1 MKLCGLLFVAILLSI
16 GVVGCAF
23 DPPPYTKGKDEEL
36 DSLVNAYKS
45 HNAKMKEELES
56 RRLTRIKQLSVEK
69 VLDGDGNA
77 QDSGKKTQNG
87 YVVSVSLD
95 KAPVDEV
102 IHQILE
108 ETKLPYFVDAAALNG
123 YVSAR
128 FDKQPLIDALNVI
141 LAPSLLSA
149 KLQNGIVVIS
159 GSLTDESIPSTAIV
173 QEAVTFENLDVDTVS
188 KLVKG
193 LYPVSPQTGG
203 NPSLNFGTVPNTNS
217 IYLTGTKDA
226 VLKTSQLL
234 AKADREIKHIMME
247 VIIVEFDSTELEK
260 LDANIVNIASKE
272 FSGANLNFGSF
283 ASQNLSLTRTSGANN
298 PTQFTALLDILI
310 SEEKAFL
317 LSRPY
322 IATLSGKE
330 ATINISTD
338 EYVITETSSSGATIT
353 APMAISSGV
362 IMRITPTLL
371 PDDNIRMN
379 VYVEDSQSRQSRAN
393 VAIQVD
399 KNAATTVM
407 QVNSGET
414 IIIGGLVLNRQIYQN
429 AGVPFLRNVPVL
441 KALFAN
447 IAKSAHK
454 SEVAIY
460 ITPHIMNDPMS
471 LPILRQEAFKGKKE
485 VETR

>member
-1 MKLCGLLFVAILLSI
+1 MFTAVLLSVGI
-16 GVVGCAF
+16 IGCAF
-23 DPPPYTKGKDEEL
+23 DPPSYTKGRDEEL

-45 HNAKMKEELES
+45 HNAKMKEELEA
-56 RRLTRIKQLSVEK
+56 RRLTRIKLLSVEK
-69 VLDGDGNA
+69 VLAGEGEAKDD
-77 QDSGKKTQNG
+77 GKKPQNG
-87 YVVSVSLD
+87 YTVSASLD

-102 IHQILE
+102 IRQILE
-108 ETKLPYFVDAAALNG
+108 ETKLPYFLNDVALNG

-128 FDKQPLIDALNVI
+128 FDKQPLIDALNII

-149 KLQNGIVVIS
+149 KLQNGIVVIG
-159 GSLTDESIPSTAIV
+159 GSLTDVDVPSTAIV
-173 QEAVTFENLDVDTVS
+173 QESVTFENLDMDTVS

-203 NPSLNFGTVPNTNS
+203 NPSLNFGTVPNTNT

-234 AKADREIKHIMME
+234 TKADREVKHIMME
-247 VIIVEFDSTELEK
+247 VIIVEFDSNELDK
-260 LDANIVNIASKE
+260 LDANVVNAASNE

-283 ASQNLSLTRTSGANN
+283 ATQNLSFTRTSGANN

-322 IATLSGKE
+322 IATLSGKD

-338 EYVITETSSSGATIT
+338 EYVITETATAGATIV

-362 IMRITPTLL
+362 IMKITPTLL

-414 IIIGGLVLNRQIYQN
+414 IIIGGLVLNRQVYQN
-429 AGVPFLRNVPVL
+429 AGVPFLRNIPVL

-447 IAKSAHK
+447 IAKSTHK
-454 SEVAIY
+454 NEVAIY

-471 LPILRQEAFKGKKE
+471 LPILRQEAFKGRKSE
-485 VETR
+485 ETR

>member
-1 MKLCGLLFVAILLSI
+1 MKLCGLLFVAVLLSV
-16 GVVGCAF
+16 GVIGCAF
-23 DPPPYTKGKDEEL
+23 DPPPYTTGKDEEL
-36 DSLVNAYKS
+36 ESLVDAYKS

-69 VLDGDGNA
+69 VLDGDA
-77 QDSGKKTQNG
+77 QDGGKKIQNS

-95 KAPVDEV
+95 KALVHEV
-102 IHQILE
+102 IHQLLE
-108 ETKLPYFVDAAALNG
+108 KTQLPYFLDDVALSGN
-123 YVSAR
+123 VSAR
-128 FDKQPLIDALNVI
+128 FDKLPLVDALNII

-149 KLQNGIVVIS
+149 KFQNGIVVIG
-159 GSLTDESIPSTAIV
+159 GSLTDENIPSTAII
-173 QEAVTFENLDVDTVS
+173 QEAVAFENLDMDTVS

-203 NPSLNFGTVPNTNS
+203 NPSLNFGTVPNTNT

-234 AKADREIKHIMME
+234 AKADREVKHIMME

-260 LDANIVNIASKE
+260 LDANVVNIASKE
-272 FSGANLNFGSF
+272 FSGANLSFGSF
-283 ASQNLSLTRTSGANN
+283 ASPNLSFTRTSGANN

-362 IMRITPTLL
+362 IMKITPTLL

-429 AGVPFLRNVPVL
+429 AGVPLLRNIPVL

-460 ITPHIMNDPMS
+460 ITPHIMVDPMS

-485 VETR
+485 

>member
-1 MKLCGLLFVAILLSI
+1 M
-16 GVVGCAF
+16 
-23 DPPPYTKGKDEEL
+23 
-36 DSLVNAYKS
+36 
-45 HNAKMKEELES
+45 
-56 RRLTRIKQLSVEK
+56 
-69 VLDGDGNA
+69 
-77 QDSGKKTQNG
+77 
-87 YVVSVSLD
+87 
-95 KAPVDEV
+95 
-102 IHQILE
+102 
-108 ETKLPYFVDAAALNG
+108 
-123 YVSAR
+123 
-128 FDKQPLIDALNVI
+128 
-141 LAPSLLSA
+141 
-149 KLQNGIVVIS
+149 
-159 GSLTDESIPSTAIV
+159 
-173 QEAVTFENLDVDTVS
+173 DTVS

-234 AKADREIKHIMME
+234 AKADREVQHIMME

-310 SEEKAFL
+310 SEERLFL

-429 AGVPFLRNVPVL
+429 AGVPFLQER
-441 KALFAN
+441 
-447 IAKSAHK
+447 SC
-454 SEVAIY
+454 SESTFCQYSKIGA
-460 ITPHIMNDPMS
+460 
-471 LPILRQEAFKGKKE
+471 EE
-485 VETR
+485 